1 MGATLPV
8 LCRFYVNHMG
18 HLGAR
23 TGWLYGLNT
32 VGAAVGAVLGG
43 FVLVRSL
50 GVWATLG
57 VAAAVNLLVGASRL
71 LLSKQKEPVLSDDT
85 VSFRNEFSRSGARSV
100 DGRLADRIHKR
111 KMKWG
116 LWLFAVSGF
125 CALAYEVLW
134 TRLLGLIV
142 GPTTYSFTLVIA
154 TFIIGL
160 ALGSIIFGRLADR
173 TQRVF
178 LLLILTQLG
187 ASVTALAVSQ
197 LLGNS
202 QFLFAKLIH
211 TFQNSFATL
220 ILVQSVVLFGV
231 LLGPT
236 LFLGAAF
243 PLVNRLYVHS
253 MADLGKSLGT
263 AYALNTVGAII
274 GSFAAGFLI
283 IPLMGKE
290 NGLRLVIMAQFVMA
304 ALAWIP
310 AGSGLRRRNLWLLA
324 GAGLP
329 FFYIL
334 LILHFP
340 AWQSDL
346 LSRGWYRDFGAIE
359 HDLDRTG
366 WGGALWKG

>member
-1 MGATLPV
+1 MLTILKRHQHTKPADGTMGFRTIPIFVSCCFFLSGSAGLIYEVLWVRLIDKVIGSAPFAVATVLTVFMAGLALGSYLAGRTIDRFSSRAALLALYGKIAAAKPIYGLIYDPLLNRFWCYQAVAFLGCVLLLIVPAVLMGATLPV

-18 HLGAR
+18 HLGTR

-32 VGAAVGAVLGG
+32 VGAAVGAVFCG

-57 VAAAVNLLVGASRL
+57 VAAIANFLVGGACL
-71 LLSKQKEPVLSDDT
+71 LLSRQKGLVLPDCSLP
-85 VSFRNEFSRSGARSV
+85 SKNRFSQSGSRSV
-100 DGRLADRIHKR
+100 DGGLWDKIHIR

-160 ALGSIIFGRLADR
+160 ALGSIIFGWLADR

-197 LLGNS
+197 VLGSS
-202 QFLFAKLIH
+202 QFFLP
-211 TFQNSFATL
+211 NSFTHSKTAL
-220 ILVQSVVLFGV
+220 QS
-231 LLGPT
+231 
-236 LFLGAAF
+236 
-243 PLVNRLYVHS
+243 
-253 MADLGKSLGT
+253 
-263 AYALNTVGAII
+263 
-274 GSFAAGFLI
+274 
-283 IPLMGKE
+283 
-290 NGLRLVIMAQFVMA
+290 
-304 ALAWIP
+304 
-310 AGSGLRRRNLWLLA
+310 
-324 GAGLP
+324 
-329 FFYIL
+329 
-334 LILHFP
+334 
-340 AWQSDL
+340 
-346 LSRGWYRDFGAIE
+346 
-359 HDLDRTG
+359 
-366 WGGALWKG
+366 